1 MESAESK
8 IINNFSSG
16 YLFNLLDRVI
26 DALDQMP
33 SLLQQQGITATLN
46 SVWEE
51 ICVQAQSENFDDWEL
66 YEQQI
71 RDLCLDE
78 IENEKPEVLSLVAFF
93 VCSEE
98 NIIYTAENDYSE
110 IIVDWMFA
118 DFIDRA
124 EKEVRPSIQQY
135 LSEANKRTSLFTSYR
150 EQFEKEAIQTAQK
163 IIQQIEEG
171 AGKFEMP
178 WHKGMPFALNRYTG
192 NMYSGMNQL
201 RLWEACLQNNH
212 PRNYWATFYQW
223 AKLGG
228 KVKAGSKS
236 TKIGIVFEK
245 KILANPD
252 QLSLPDIPAAPYHLK
267 KYMRFFSVFNMA
279 QAEGHQLDQPDLFS
293 SPQAGL
299 VAIRAFIEKS
309 RAKIKVGGDRA
320 YYNRSDDYIQMPDKA
335 RFNELNGRYYE
346 EAYHSVLLHEL
357 IHWTGHYSRCNR
369 TAISPEKNIR
379 YAFEELV
386 AELGS
391 AMLSTYFNQE
401 IYPRNEHA
409 QYLELWLSILKK
421 DFSYFYQAQNQAI
434 NAINWLFIK
443 TDFLPFQIKE
453 RPIYELNDIR
463 FEKWNKQLELTDQ
476 QEDEDIFY
484 QSIF

>member
-1 MESAESK
+1 MLEK
-8 IINNFSSG
+8 
-16 YLFNLLDRVI
+16 VI
-26 DALDQMP
+26 EALDQMP
-33 SLLQQQGITATLN
+33 SLLQLQGAKSTLN

-78 IENEKPEVLSLVAFF
+78 IEKEKPEILALVSFF
-93 VCSEE
+93 VCSEMS
-98 NIIYTAENDYSE
+98 IIYQAETDFNE

-118 DFIDRA
+118 YFIDRA
-124 EKEVRPSIQQY
+124 ENEDRPSIRQFITTANNRTTQINTFQAQF
-135 LSEANKRTSLFTSYR
+135 EEEAVKIANK
-150 EQFEKEAIQTAQK
+150 
-163 IIQQIEEG
+163 IIHQIEEG

-178 WHKGMPFALNRYTG
+178 WHKGIPFALNRFTG

-201 RLWEACLQNNH
+201 RLWETCQANEY

-228 KVKAGSKS
+228 KVIAGSRS
-236 TKIGIVFEK
+236 TKIGVVYEK
-245 KILANPD
+245 KLMANPN
-252 QLSLPDIPAAPYHLK
+252 QMSLPNIPAAPYQVK

-279 QAEGHQLDQPDLFS
+279 QVAGHNLDQPDLFS
-293 SPQAGL
+293 TPQAGL
-299 VAIRAFIEKS
+299 DAIIAFIDKI

-320 YYNRSDDYIQMPDKA
+320 FYNRSDDYIQMPDKA
-335 RFNELNGRYYE
+335 RFNELNGRNYE

-357 IHWTGHYSRCNR
+357 IHWTGHSTRCNR
-369 TAISPEKNIR
+369 KDISPEKNVR

-401 IYPRNEHA
+401 IYPRKEHA
-409 QYLELWLSILKK
+409 QYIEIWLGILKK

-443 TDFLPFQIKE
+443 TDFLPFEIKE
-453 RPIYELNDIR
+453 RPIYEQNDNR
-463 FEKWNKQLELTDQ
+463 FEKWSKQLESTDQ
-476 QEDEDIFY
+476 YEEVDIFY